1 MRTVIDIERDIWAN
15 VKHFATV
22 NKLSL
27 NLAVEKLLQQALSNL
42 GYRLE
47 ESDLND

>member
-1 MRTVIDIERDIWAN
+1 MRTVVEVQIKTWAN

-27 NLAVEKLLQQALSNL
+27 NLAVEKLLQQALSTL
-42 GYRLE
+42 GYKLE
-47 ESDLND
+47 GSGLNG

>member
-1 MRTVIDIERDIWAN
+1 MRTVIDIETYTWAN

-27 NLAVEKLLQQALSNL
+27 NLAVEKLLQQALSSR
-42 GYRLE
+42 GYKLEGSRL
-47 ESDLND
+47 NG